1 MDENK
6 FSYLIINH
14 PKEEYFDFYEKD
26 YPNNEFKHYKYEKF
40 KAKEKKDECGTE
52 ILEKTENQVKNF
64 LSEYIMN
71 IKSDFKAS
79 DILNK
84 NKPRKSSSKSKNE
97 MNNTLKD
104 KINISNNYTKLKIV
118 ENANQHSYMSY
129 KDENTIRKNKSN
141 LIVENHYKTDRTSK
155 LKEKINDFINKT
167 KSFGNRIMKSYK
179 SDDVEKNERENKKM
193 ININRIQNNN
203 SLIKKHISYNQGN
216 NFLNFKN
223 DNILL
228 NKNFNF
234 KQNSSSLKSQHKKKE
249 KILKMLKTQKSDI
262 FNESNHNSIL
272 SDLSDGLLNKKTYE
286 LKNNYL
292 DNKSIKYTI
301 SKISSNNIKSSNVTK
316 SNISNLILQ
325 KKSHDTTEL
334 INNRKYPTKRSLNQK
349 SISEL
354 KKSMNI
360 QKDIH
365 NSNYKRSETIDSYK
379 KIKHFYN
386 SKYHRLNTQF
396 KSLKEQ
402 LKKSIIL
409 RPEDLKIKIKPKKSN
424 ENNLYISHSKK
435 NNNMKNEIY
444 NNRDSNGNENRNK
457 INSFRKNL
465 DLGLMRNSNNY
476 IKSEEFGCK
485 KIDINLES
493 ENAISNRP
501 SKILN
506 KNSKENIQIKNEP
519 KNEKYRILIHKAN
532 LYDSLDDEELE
543 DQEEINIFYIDPN
556 SLFNIVFDSF
566 LFILNFLSFI
576 EIPLYLAM
584 NLNFCREDYITFIFS
599 FNFLIDIFNIIDLFL
614 GFFRAFYNW
623 DEQIVLKY
631 KIIVENYLSSWFILD
646 LISCIPF
653 YSINK
658 FYEKK
663 CNSKEFSSKYYN
675 EILNNLNYLF
685 ISNRVI
691 KIFKIFWNN
700 QAWKAFSNKINDNW
714 LIIIYIFLFLASI
727 NYTACIYIFI
737 GRNSYPNWILNSK
750 LDSQSFINIYICA
763 IYIITMAVTTVG
775 YGDIT
780 SYSLNER
787 IFQLFILIIGIIGY
801 SWVVSVISN
810 YIKKINE
817 KSIDFQKKLLI
828 IDDIKRNNPNLPD
841 DLYDRILKHLKFKNF
856 YEKKMKNIIFEC
868 LPVGLKN
875 DLISEMYKSII
886 TKFIFFKNF
895 QNTDFIVKVI
905 LAFKPIMAYKND
917 ILVNEGDIV
926 EDIMF
931 VKKGVLALEL
941 AINMDDPKENIDKYL
956 TSSRLTIPT
965 KPSIESTG
973 KNKLFNIKNSSN
985 SIMNEGKNTRF
996 TNLLNAINERDSN
1009 KYNYLYSFNEE
1020 KVKAKEKEK
1029 KEVNIKKN
1037 IIYVKIVWIRENEHF
1052 GDVLMFLEQ
1061 RSPLRVRVKSKKC
1074 ELFFLKKVD
1083 AIKISSIHQ
1092 NLWKRIN
1099 KKSVFNFEQ
1108 IKKNIKKIVEVY
1120 CSVKK
1125 YKFENKEKYNK
1136 NISKSKEKEKEK
1148 NKKINNLFISFSK
1161 NEKEKIYLRKS
1172 KSSTNDKI
1180 KYEKFYKNLVK
1191 GDIINNM
1198 NNKMKYLSMKD
1209 IKNLSH
1215 INNDSYKN
1223 KLLLNSSLTPFSS
1236 SYFSS
1241 SSCSCKIKQND
1252 IPKVKSNNVVISN
1265 NGYKNI
1271 NIIKS
1276 KIDSF
1281 EEANKSNKE
1290 NKKKKLMDEEENNI
1304 QIVIKNAKIISSNNC
1319 EINEM
1324 KNNII
1329 SNNYSYSSNNNEII
1343 NNNGNESTSLY
1354 VDIND
1359 ELNPGEAFEIIKEDN
1374 LLYKKIDLGLIS
1386 TKQDNSEQDKNLE
1399 NRNSN
1404 LQLLLKSF
1412 ENANN
1417 TPKDKNLNIVK
1428 ENIINENNYKNSF
1441 SSISQNCPNN
1451 FISNKNFVFNFG
1463 KIDKNFS
1470 RKLFESSFNFEMKEK
1485 HKVWNNN
1492 ILNIN
1497 KNTSFQITSS
1507 YENFNLISEFKLIKN
1522 NLLQNKIKECIL
1534 NEINNSF
1541 NNNKPNYNNT
1551 YIKQFNSSNS
1561 ILLKKKRKSLTNIN
1575 NNKNHMSK
1583 SSKFLSISP
1592 KNNAIQ
1598 KKHIFS
1604 YFFN

>member
-1 MDENK
+1 
-6 FSYLIINH
+6 
-14 PKEEYFDFYEKD
+14 
-26 YPNNEFKHYKYEKF
+26 
-40 KAKEKKDECGTE
+40 
-52 ILEKTENQVKNF
+52 
-64 LSEYIMN
+64 
-71 IKSDFKAS
+71 
-79 DILNK
+79 
-84 NKPRKSSSKSKNE
+84 
-97 MNNTLKD
+97 
-104 KINISNNYTKLKIV
+104 
-118 ENANQHSYMSY
+118 
-129 KDENTIRKNKSN
+129 
-141 LIVENHYKTDRTSK
+141 
-155 LKEKINDFINKT
+155 
-167 KSFGNRIMKSYK
+167 
-179 SDDVEKNERENKKM
+179 
-193 ININRIQNNN
+193 
-203 SLIKKHISYNQGN
+203 
-216 NFLNFKN
+216 
-223 DNILL
+223 
-228 NKNFNF
+228 
-234 KQNSSSLKSQHKKKE
+234 
-249 KILKMLKTQKSDI
+249 
-262 FNESNHNSIL
+262 
-272 SDLSDGLLNKKTYE
+272 
-286 LKNNYL
+286 
-292 DNKSIKYTI
+292 
-301 SKISSNNIKSSNVTK
+301 
-316 SNISNLILQ
+316 
-325 KKSHDTTEL
+325 
-334 INNRKYPTKRSLNQK
+334 
-349 SISEL
+349 
-354 KKSMNI
+354 
-360 QKDIH
+360 
-365 NSNYKRSETIDSYK
+365 
-379 KIKHFYN
+379 
-386 SKYHRLNTQF
+386 
-396 KSLKEQ
+396 
-402 LKKSIIL
+402 
-409 RPEDLKIKIKPKKSN
+409 
-424 ENNLYISHSKK
+424 
-435 NNNMKNEIY
+435 
-444 NNRDSNGNENRNK
+444 
-457 INSFRKNL
+457 
-465 DLGLMRNSNNY
+465 
-476 IKSEEFGCK
+476 
-485 KIDINLES
+485 
-493 ENAISNRP
+493 
-501 SKILN
+501 
-506 KNSKENIQIKNEP
+506 
-519 KNEKYRILIHKAN
+519 
-532 LYDSLDDEELE
+532 
-543 DQEEINIFYIDPN
+543 
-556 SLFNIVFDSF
+556 
-566 LFILNFLSFI
+566 
-576 EIPLYLAM
+576 M
-584 NLNFCREDYITFIFS
+584 NLNFCREENITFIFS

-631 KIIVENYLSSWFILD
+631 KIIVARYLSSWFLFD
-646 LISCIPF
+646 LISCIPI

-663 CNSKEFSSKYYN
+663 CNSKELSSKYYN

-685 ISNRVI
+685 ISNRLI

-700 QAWKAFSNKINDNW
+700 QAWKVFSNKINDNW
-714 LIIIYIFLFLASI
+714 LIIIYIFLFLATI

-737 GRNSYPNWILNSK
+737 GRNSYPNWILKTK

-856 YEKKMKNIIFEC
+856 YEKKMKNIIFDC

-895 QNTDFIVKVI
+895 QNTDFIVRVI

-917 ILVNEGDIV
+917 ILVNEGEMV

-956 TSSRLTIPT
+956 TSSRLTLPT
-965 KPSIESTG
+965 KPSIESSG

-996 TNLLNAINERDSN
+996 TNFLNAINERDSN
-1009 KYNYLYSFNEE
+1009 KYNYIYLFNEE
-1020 KVKAKEKEK
+1020 KTKEKEKEK

-1037 IIYVKIVWIRENEHF
+1037 ITYVKIVWIRENEHF

-1136 NISKSKEKEKEK
+1136 NISESKAKGK
-1148 NKKINNLFISFSK
+1148 NKKINNSYISFSK
-1161 NEKEKIYLRKS
+1161 NEKEKIHLRKS
-1172 KSSTNDKI
+1172 KSSTNNKI

-1191 GDIINNM
+1191 GDIINNI

-1215 INNDSYKN
+1215 INTDSYKN
-1223 KLLLNSSLTPFSS
+1223 RLLLSSSLSPFSS

-1241 SSCSCKIKQND
+1241 SSCSCQIKQND
-1252 IPKVKSNNVVISN
+1252 IQKVKSNIAVN
-1265 NGYKNI
+1265 NKNGNKNI
-1271 NIIKS
+1271 NINKS

-1281 EEANKSNKE
+1281 EETNKNNKE
-1290 NKKKKLMDEEENNI
+1290 NKKKKLLDKEENNI
-1304 QIVIKNAKIISSNNC
+1304 QNEIKNTKIISSNNC
-1319 EINEM
+1319 EINKM

-1329 SNNYSYSSNNNEII
+1329 SNNYSYSSNNEII

-1359 ELNPGEAFEIIKEDN
+1359 ELNPGEAFEIVKEDN
-1374 LLYKKIDLGLIS
+1374 LLYKKIDLVHIS
-1386 TKQDNSEQDKNLE
+1386 TKQDNSEQDKNIE
-1399 NRNSN
+1399 NKNSN

-1412 ENANN
+1412 ENDNN

-1441 SSISQNCPNN
+1441 SSISQNCQNN
-1451 FISNKNFVFNFG
+1451 FISNKNIVFNFG
-1463 KIDKNFS
+1463 KIDNNFS
-1470 RKLFESSFNFEMKEK
+1470 SKLFESSFNFEMKEK

-1492 ILNIN
+1492 ILNIKQIYIIYFFITLFFKNLNIN

-1507 YENFNLISEFKLIKN
+1507 YENFNLISEYKLIKN

-1541 NNNKPNYNNT
+1541 NNNKPNYNST
-1551 YIKQFNSSNS
+1551 YIKQFNYSNS
-1561 ILLKKKRKSLTNIN
+1561 ILSKKKKKSLTNIN
-1575 NNKNHMSK
+1575 NNKNLIMSK
-1583 SSKFLSISP
+1583 TSKFLSTSP
-1592 KNNAIQ
+1592 KNHVIQ
-1598 KKHIFS
+1598 KKRTNKNKNKYSTRTIKNPSKYMSTKNFGMRKSLSQKSLVDKNIKFYNISDAEDNNIIKKSSIIDFQKKIKVIRKNSTFLPKFTSKKKKDNILSRINFNIQKTSQNLNNPDEFYSNYFNSILLGEFNSKKMNKISTNNISPHI
-1604 YFFN
+1604 YDKLKLKKDKAYIK